1 MFDEPDRKDKKIGPM
16 DFNHISSLGQG
27 AFGEV
32 YLVEKDGRFYAMKA
46 LKKRRGIEF
55 TPAVN
60 RRGNGLQRQKIKLL
74 PYFSK

>member
-46 LKKRRGIEF
+46 LKKRRY
-55 TPAVN
+55 
-60 RRGNGLQRQKIKLL
+60 NGLINFVITEKEV
-74 PYFSK
+74 